1 MMLQAEKIGT
11 PGKIDEITLE
21 IKKGEL
27 MGFAGLLG
35 SGRTETAEMLFGANR
50 STKGE
55 ISVNGKKVDIPSYSL
70 QPGDKITLKEKSRK
84 NVQFEANFKGLIS
97 VDAQVSVTE
106 SFGELKLTV
115 ELDPP
120 EGGGL
125 CTRSVSVQVGDGCE
139 R

>member
-1 MMLQAEKIGT
+1 MVAVSVCS
-11 PGKIDEITLE
+11 
-21 IKKGEL
+21 
-27 MGFAGLLG
+27 GLY
-35 SGRTETAEMLFGANR
+35 
-50 STKGE
+50 
-55 ISVNGKKVDIPSYSL
+55 D
-70 QPGDKITLKEKSRK
+70 
-84 NVQFEANFKGLIS
+84 QFQKAIEANFKGLIS